1 MDFFNSASLPLM
13 KILTLIDLCAA
24 KFYNSIQTQKIGL
37 GQYEG
42 RLGTPSA
49 DFGYKCS
56 FEVS

>member
-1 MDFFNSASLPLM
+1 MPLM
-13 KILTLIDLCAA
+13 KILTLIDLCTA
-24 KFYNSIQTQKIGL
+24 KFYNSIQTQKISNNGL